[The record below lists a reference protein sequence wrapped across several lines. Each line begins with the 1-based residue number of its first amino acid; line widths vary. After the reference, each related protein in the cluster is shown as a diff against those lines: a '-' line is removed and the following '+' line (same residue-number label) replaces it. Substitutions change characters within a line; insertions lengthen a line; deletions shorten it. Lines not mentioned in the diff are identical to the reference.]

1 MLFYQL
7 DLFFFFDLQFSM
19 FLVEDQLD
27 HEKLSFVK

>member
-7 DLFFFFDLQFSM
+7 DLNFFFDLQFSM

-27 HEKLSFVK
+27 REKTWFC